1 MVFYL
6 LAVNRMLSSKTKK
19 ARFYTYDLIYSSSSV
34 ACHEQAF
41 SARSIRSYAWW
52 DSPGTAMPV
61 VSDFAAVSADCPND
75 FDIVHDGKC
84 AGKVPRGRCN
94 WADPSCMAQS
104 CNSTDLRAFNLKPV
118 IIHSEEE
125 QKYWTEQATSN
136 KNGIFL
142 DLGSCTLPPPEYY
155 FLIWWIEKDT
165 GRWTA
170 ERSDGSYDVFCIGQL
185 PPLPSH
191 DFCDDGFVSDKMKDQ
206 CYKIGSPA
214 TDFTRAQ
221 MACDDAN
228 ADLASIH
235 STQENSFVRQLA
247 FSSGATNGIFL
258 GGATD
263 ENQTEFTWTDGT
275 AWDYDNTYAGYPK
288 EGNGECLLMD
298 TFSSS
303 GKWINADCSSKL
315 PYVCVRP
322 ETLPV
327 CAPGPWKEGDKANN
341 YIFILKI
348 LVSLQI
354 TSPGYPYDA
363 STACDYILS
372 VDTGKYVEVTIEE
385 LQANSCCDQLLLTDA
400 KFGGALVAKLSGQII
415 TGQPKTFISA
425 SNFMRVSWQPNGGVN
440 VKGFK
445 MSYRA
450 VDTREPTTTTT
461 TTRTPKPATQPEKTT
476 ETTSYNYSD
485 YSETTVKSTSTSET
499 TVKST
504 STTVLPTTT
513 SGTSFVGS
521 ALMVM
526 PLLTICLF

>member
-1 MVFYL
+1 MRVSWQPNGGVNVKRFKMSYR
-6 LAVNRMLSSKTKK
+6 AVDARELTTTTTTTTTTLKPTAQPEKKTHP
-19 ARFYTYDLIYSSSSV
+19 TSSSSTAV
-34 ACHEQAF
+34 K
-41 SARSIRSYAWW
+41 STSTTVLPTTTS
-52 DSPGTAMPV
+52 GTSFV
-61 VSDFAAVSADCPND
+61 
-75 FDIVHDGKC
+75 
-84 AGKVPRGRCN
+84 
-94 WADPSCMAQS
+94 
-104 CNSTDLRAFNLKPV
+104 
-118 IIHSEEE
+118 
-125 QKYWTEQATSN
+125 
-136 KNGIFL
+136 
-142 DLGSCTLPPPEYY
+142 
-155 FLIWWIEKDT
+155 
-165 GRWTA
+165 

-315 PYVCVRP
+315 PY
-322 ETLPV
+322 
-327 CAPGPWKEGDKANN
+327 
-341 YIFILKI
+341 
-348 LVSLQI
+348 I

-440 VKGFK
+440 VKRFK

-450 VDTREPTTTTT
+450 VDTRELTTTTT
-461 TTRTPKPATQPEKTT
+461 TTTTTLKPTAQPEKKTHP
-476 ETTSYNYSD
+476 TSS
-485 YSETTVKSTSTSET
+485 SSTA
-499 TVKST
+499 VKST